1 MRLGEHPCSIGC
13 DGVGQGRMRV
23 IAIYVIVGFIV
34 VFFALNAIEY
44 GRLD

>member
-1 MRLGEHPCSIGC
+1 VRCA
-13 DGVGQGRMRV
+13 GVSQRRMRV
-23 IAIYVIVGFIV
+23 IAIYVIVGFII